1 MMPYDNLGR
10 EFMKKL
16 LAALLLMVCS
26 APAQMSERHR
36 VKSLRIEV
44 LSTMLDSGAGVGEW
58 GFSAVVDVDGR
69 RILFDTGGR
78 PETVLK
84 NAAEL
89 HVDLSNIPDVI
100 LSHHHPDHT
109 SGLLPLRKSVL
120 ENNRPQALATIHVGK
135 GIFYPRRD
143 EHGQISE
150 AMAKRRADFEVTG
163 GRVVEYDHAVEL
175 FPGVWLTGP
184 VRRKHPEQNW
194 NKGIQVQTPD
204 GWKEDNIPEDMSLVF
219 DTGGGLVI
227 LSGCGH
233 SGVVNTIE
241 YARDQVRKAPLV
253 AAIGG
258 FHLYQ
263 LPDDRL
269 EWTAGKLKEFGIQN
283 LLGAH
288 CTGIE
293 ALYQIRQLTGL
304 SRQTASVAAVGAVFE
319 LGKKTDPGSIAR

>member
-1 MMPYDNLGR
+1 
-10 EFMKKL
+10 MKTL
-16 LAALLLMVCS
+16 LTTLVLFACS
-26 APAQMSERHR
+26 ASAQTSEPRR

-44 LSTMLDSGAGVGEW
+44 LSTMLNSGPGVGEW

-78 PETVLK
+78 SETVLK
-84 NAAEL
+84 NAKEL
-89 HVDLSNIPDVI
+89 HVELSNIPDVI
-100 LSHHHPDHT
+100 LSHHHSDHT
-109 SGLLPLRKSVL
+109 GGLLTLRKSVL
-120 ENNRPQALATIHVGK
+120 EDNQPHALATIHVGK

-143 EHGQISE
+143 QSGQKTE
-150 AMAKRRADFEVTG
+150 AMAKRRTDFEALG
-163 GRVVEYDHAVEL
+163 GRIVEYDHAIEL
-175 FPGVWLTGP
+175 FPGVWLSGP
-184 VRRKHPEQNW
+184 VPRKHAEQNW
-194 NKGIQVQTPD
+194 DRGIQVQTSD
-204 GWKEDNIPEDMSLVF
+204 GWKEDYIPEDMSLIF
-219 DTGGGLVI
+219 NTEGGLVL

-233 SGVVNTIE
+233 AGIVNTIE

-258 FHLYQ
+258 FHLYD

-269 EWTAGKLKEFGIQN
+269 EWTAAKLNEFGIQN

-293 ALYQIRQLTGL
+293 ALYRIRQLTKL

-319 LGKKTDPGSIAR
+319 LGKKTNPGSIAR

>member
-1 MMPYDNLGR
+1 
-10 EFMKKL
+10 MKKL
-16 LAALLLMVCS
+16 LAALLLMVGS
-26 APAQMSERHR
+26 ARAQTAERHR

-44 LSTMLDSGAGVGEW
+44 LSTMLNSGAGVGEW
-58 GFSAVVDVDGR
+58 GFSAVVDVDCR

-84 NAAEL
+84 NAKEL
-89 HVDLSNIPDVI
+89 HVDLPNIPDVI

-109 SGLLPLRKSVL
+109 GGLLTLRKSVL
-120 ENNRPQALATIHVGK
+120 EDNKPQALATIHVGK

-143 EHGQISE
+143 KSGQVSE
-150 AMAKRRADFEVTG
+150 AMAKRRADFEASG
-163 GRVVEYDHAVEL
+163 GRIVEYDHPSEI
-175 FPGVWLTGP
+175 FPGVWVTGP
-184 VRRKHPEQNW
+184 VPRKYPEQNW
-194 NKGIQVQTPD
+194 DKGVQVQTPD
-204 GWKEDNIPEDMSLVF
+204 GWREDNIPEDMSLVF
-219 DTGGGLVI
+219 DTDGGLVI

-233 SGVVNTIE
+233 AGVVNTID
-241 YARDQVRKAPLV
+241 YARDKVRKAPLV

-258 FHLYQ
+258 FHLYD

-293 ALYQIRQLTGL
+293 ALYRIRQLTGL

-319 LGKKTDPGSIAR
+319 LGKKTDPGAISR

>member
-1 MMPYDNLGR
+1 
-10 EFMKKL
+10 MKKL
-16 LAALLLMVCS
+16 FTTLLLMVCM
-26 APAQMSERHR
+26 APGQTSERHR

-44 LSTMLDSGAGVGEW
+44 LSTMLSSGSGIGEW
-58 GFSAVVDVDGR
+58 GFAAIVDVDGR

-78 PETVLK
+78 PETALK
-84 NAAEL
+84 NAKEL
-89 HVDLSNIPDVI
+89 HVDLTNIPDVI

-109 SGLLPLRKSVL
+109 GGLLMLRKSVL
-120 ENNRPQALATIHVGK
+120 KDNKPQALATIHVGK

-143 EHGQISE
+143 ERGQVSE
-150 AMAKRRADFEVTG
+150 AMAERRVDFEGLG
-163 GRVVEYDHAVEL
+163 GRVVEYDHAVEI

-184 VRRKHPEQNW
+184 VPRKHPEQNW
-194 NKGIQVQTPD
+194 ASGIQVQTAD
-204 GWKEDNIPEDMSLVF
+204 GWKEDNIPEDMSLIF
-219 DTGGGLVI
+219 NTEGGLVL

-233 SGVVNTIE
+233 AGVVNTIE
-241 YARDQVRKAPLV
+241 YVRDQIRKAPLV

-258 FHLYQ
+258 FHLYD

-293 ALYQIRQLTGL
+293 ALYRIRQLTGL
-304 SRQTASVAAVGAVFE
+304 SRLTASVAAVGAVFE